1 MFNYFC
7 TLPVMI
13 CSLPV
18 WLVTAHLALA
28 WTMTSIRSPEPTIM
42 NAHHMQ
48 SGQTGYS
55 KPRQNNKMK
64 YSINDLKKGSNGERT
79 VVILYHK
86 PSNVITSHSSNDE
99 TPNNAASERRRTVYE
114 DIYGMDGFIPAGS
127 NEGKIHQTA
136 HKDSTGFEQSTGIRS
151 KLHAIGRLD
160 ADTTGL
166 LLLTNDGNQRRSE
179 GLMESDLAGIN
190 LKPLRW

>member
-1 MFNYFC
+1 
-7 TLPVMI
+7 
-13 CSLPV
+13 
-18 WLVTAHLALA
+18 
-28 WTMTSIRSPEPTIM
+28 
-42 NAHHMQ
+42 
-48 SGQTGYS
+48 
-55 KPRQNNKMK
+55 MK

-179 GLMESDLAGIN
+179 GLMESNPAGIN